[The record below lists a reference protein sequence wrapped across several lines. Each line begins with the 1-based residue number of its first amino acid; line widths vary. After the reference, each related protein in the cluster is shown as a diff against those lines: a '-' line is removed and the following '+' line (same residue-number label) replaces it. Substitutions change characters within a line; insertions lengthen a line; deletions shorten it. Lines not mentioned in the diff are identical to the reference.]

1 MSNNI
6 YDNEEFFGEYI
17 NLREDKGHNFNDLLE
32 QPAMNNLM
40 PDLRGRRVLDV
51 GCGFGENCRGFS
63 EGGASYIVGVDVSK
77 RMLELAEKDN
87 HDPLIRYYNLDMM
100 NLFEVGEKFDLI
112 YSSLAV
118 HYVEKFADLM
128 RTIGSMTYDGGELLI
143 SMEHPIATASKEY
156 DGEYIKDENGKIHA
170 FKFSNYM
177 EPGLRENEWFV
188 PGVITYHRPM
198 SEIMNDIIGG
208 GFMITSVV
216 EPMPTKASIG
226 ILPALEKEFVRPSFL
241 IVKAKKINEK

>member
-6 YDNEEFFGEYI
+6 YDNEKFFHEYI
-17 NLREDKGHNFNDLLE
+17 KLREDKGHNYNDLLE
-32 QPAMNNLM
+32 QPAMSNLM
-40 PDLRGRRVLDV
+40 PDLRGRRVLDI
-51 GCGFGENCRGFS
+51 GCGFGDNCRGFS
-63 EGGASYIVGVDVSK
+63 NGGASYIVGVDVSK
-77 RMLELAEKDN
+77 RMLELAEKDH
-87 HDPLIRYYNLDMM
+87 HDPLIRYYNLDMT
-100 NLFEVGEKFDLI
+100 NLAEVGEKFDLV

-143 SMEHPIATASKEY
+143 SMEHPIATASIEY
-156 DGEYIKDENGKIHA
+156 DGEYIKDKKGDINA

-177 EPGLRENEWFV
+177 EPGLREHEWFC

-198 SEIMNDIIGG
+198 SEIINDIIGG

-216 EPMPTKASIG
+216 EPMPMKQSIE
-226 ILPALEKEFVRPSFL
+226 ILPALAKEFLRPSFL
-241 IVKAKKINEK
+241 IIKAKKINEI